1 MNLRVTQTM
10 LNQNMIRQVN
20 GSYRKLESLQTQ
32 IATGKQI
39 NKPSDDPYGATR
51 IMDYSSKI
59 REIET
64 FQRNTTEALNWLDMT
79 DDMLLKANELLIRA
93 KEIIVQGSQD
103 SFGMQSR
110 EAVADELS
118 QLKLNLGDIANTTY
132 KGRFIFAGGET
143 NRAPF
148 DGQNLVTENL
158 DQRMVEVTQGSYLPI
173 NVPGK
178 ELFGQDEGIFALFD
192 QVIADLRD
200 SSRSGA
206 EITYHLTTLEAQQ
219 DHFVTMQSTVGARVN
234 RVEQSID
241 RLAAQWTSFNKY
253 CSDIQDTDIA
263 KAVMELTAQE
273 NTHQA
278 ALSAGAR
285 VIQQTLV
292 DFLR

>member
-1 MNLRVTQTM
+1 M

-20 GSYRKLESLQTQ
+20 GSYRTLENLQTQ
-32 IATGKQI
+32 ISTGKKI
-39 NKPSDDPYGATR
+39 NKPSNDPYVATR

-79 DDMLLKANELLIRA
+79 DDMLLKANELFIRA
-93 KEIIVQGSQD
+93 KEIVVQGSQD
-103 SFGMQSR
+103 SYGMQSR

-132 KGRFIFAGGET
+132 KGRYIFAGAET
-143 NRAPF
+143 NKAPF
-148 DGQNLVTENL
+148 DGQNFVSANM
-158 DQRMVEVTQGSYLPI
+158 DQRMVEVTQGSYLPV
-173 NVPGK
+173 NVSGK
-178 ELFGQDEGIFALFD
+178 ELFGKDGGIFALFD
-192 QVIADLRD
+192 QVITDLRD
-200 SSRSGA
+200 PAKSGK
-206 EITYHLTTLEAQQ
+206 ELTQHLTTLEAQQ

-234 RVEQSID
+234 RVEQAID
-241 RLAAQWTSFNKY
+241 RLSAQWTSFNKY
-253 CSDIQDTDIA
+253 RSDIQDTDIA

-273 NTHQA
+273 NTHTA

-285 VIQQTLV
+285 VIQRTLA